1 MKKAFV
7 LPFLLLAAFCAGSRP
22 DSSSSQPGHGSI
34 AVQIVPNPIVAR
46 AISGNTY
53 EFPFEVIIRETGG
66 HPVDISRVSAEVFAL
81 GGIRIAEES
90 YDAAKIASL
99 GYATRV
105 PPNGEL
111 RYRFTQR
118 HSVPDERLFGNVS
131 AVLKVE
137 GKDETGTPA
146 SATTTV
152 TVTK

>member
-1 MKKAFV
+1 MKRVFV
-7 LPFLLLAAFCAGSRP
+7 LPFLLLAAFCAGSRG
-22 DSSSSQPGHGSI
+22 DSSSSQPGHGAI
-34 AVQIVPNPIVAR
+34 AVQVVPNPIVAR
-46 AISGNTY
+46 AVSGNTY
-53 EFPFEVIIRETGG
+53 EFTFEVLIRETGG
-66 HPVDISRVSAEVFAL
+66 HPVDIARVSAEVFAL

-105 PPNGEL
+105 PANGEL

-137 GKDETGTPA
+137 GRDESGTPA
-146 SATTTV
+146 RATTTV